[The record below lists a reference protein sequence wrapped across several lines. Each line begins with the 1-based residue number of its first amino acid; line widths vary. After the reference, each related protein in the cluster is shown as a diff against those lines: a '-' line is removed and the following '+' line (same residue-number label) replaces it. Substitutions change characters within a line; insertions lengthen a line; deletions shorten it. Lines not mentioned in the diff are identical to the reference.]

1 MVRPR
6 HEKALMHRTGVGQ
19 AHDALCA
26 FLEVEQPPLL
36 LQPLEFIGDLLF
48 ECAASAAPWTGRG
61 RPESL

>member
-19 AHDALCA
+19 AHRALCA

-36 LQPLEFIGDLLF
+36 LQPLEFIGNLLF
-48 ECAASAAPWTGRG
+48 EARFCSLWTGRG